1 MRDMSLVRSQA
12 FESESGTGTG
22 IWVSVGIAILL
33 FLSMTGLETLMYR
46 ITGCGFLLP

>member
-1 MRDMSLVRSQA
+1 MRDVSLERSQG
-12 FESESGTGTG
+12 FGSESGIGTG
-22 IWVSVGIAILL
+22 SWVSIGIAILL